1 MNPNVETELADST
14 NGSRIKVSPYCYSCS
29 NKYEYLYHQNSSIIL
44 ECPQC
49 SKKLVALDIVGGFV
63 YVLSN
68 KSIPNLV
75 KIGFTTRS
83 VEERVA
89 ELNAPTSVPTPFDIE
104 ASFPVTDPTKTEQL
118 IHDNLSKYRTN
129 ENREFFSLTSI
140 EAIKQ
145 IRLILE
151 SYINYEE
158 QKKLKELIIP
168 GIEVP
173 PN

>member
-1 MNPNVETELADST
+1 MTV
-14 NGSRIKVSPYCYSCS
+14 IKMTP
-29 NKYEYLYHQNSSIIL
+29 
-44 ECPQC
+44 P
-49 SKKLVALDIVGGFV
+49 KKQEPAF
-63 YVLSN
+63 
-68 KSIPNLV
+68 
-75 KIGFTTRS
+75 
-83 VEERVA
+83 
-89 ELNAPTSVPTPFDIE
+89 VPTPFDIE